1 MPRLKAP
8 SASASA
14 STPGGGPLFD
24 DGFLRKLEYLYIV
37 SQKIFGG
44 QYRAQRK
51 TQKVSSGIEF
61 ADYRDYAP
69 GDDLR
74 YIDWNIFSRT
84 EKLVL
89 RLFEEEE
96 DLFVYFLLDTSV
108 SMTLGSPRKL
118 DYAKRLIASLA
129 YIALSNMD
137 NVSVIPFS
145 ASVTGRLPPTRGK
158 AQIFKIFKYLES
170 VSVGQHTEMREAFKT
185 FATQN
190 PRRGVAVIVSD
201 FYDPDGYAEAL
212 NALRYQKFEVYV
224 LHLFD
229 DLELKPALR
238 GDIELVDCETGE
250 VRSVTVTP
258 RLIQQ
263 YAQMHRAYCDEIED
277 FCLKR
282 RMLYFRT
289 PIQIPFD
296 ELVLRV
302 FRAGGFLK

>member
-1 MPRLKAP
+1 MTRLKAP
-8 SASASA
+8 TTASAGA
-14 STPGGGPLFD
+14 GEPLFD
-24 DGFLRKLEYLYIV
+24 EEFLRKMEYLYIV

-51 TQKVSSGIEF
+51 TKKVADGIEF
-61 ADYRDYAP
+61 ADYRDYNP

-96 DLFVYFLLDTSV
+96 DLFVYFLLDTSR

-129 YIALSNMD
+129 YIALSNLD
-137 NVSVIPFS
+137 NVSVVPFS
-145 ASVTGRLPPTRGK
+145 GAVAGRLPPTRGK
-158 AQIFKIFKYLES
+158 AQIFKVLQYLQR
-170 VSVGQHTEMREAFKT
+170 VGEGQQTEMRESFKT
-185 FATQN
+185 FAAQN
-190 PRRGVAVIVSD
+190 PRRGVAVVVSD
-201 FYDPDGYAEAL
+201 FYDPDGYADAL

-229 DLELKPALR
+229 DMELRPELR
-238 GDIELVDCETGE
+238 GDIELMDCETGE

-258 RLIQQ
+258 RLLQQ